1 MHPKEDGTYYITYEN
16 VAVGR
21 NGETKSYPFKIA
33 ANGNWDSGISYGDEN
48 GDNYM
53 LVLNGDGSNVD
64 TCVVTINFNPK
75 TKKISVETNPS
86 DCNMSD
92 IGDSTFQWY
101 VVGDYQL
108 VSYDSFKASTSV
120 YDTIRDITS
129 NFSFTSDG
137 NTNER
142 GISWSINDERN
153 NAGEFKSKMGDN
165 GFTLDY

>member
-33 ANGNWDSGISYGDEN
+33 ANGNWDSGISYGDE
-48 GDNYM
+48 
-53 LVLNGDGSNVD
+53 NGDGSNVD